1 MCAAG
6 VVLAVTVTACTSS
19 KKGSASSPASH
30 PDEKAGGTLYYLMQI
45 PVEHWDPQRMYI
57 GRDLADAS
65 RMFYRTL
72 TQLTPDNKLVP
83 DLATNIGTVTDSNR
97 TW

>member
-1 MCAAG
+1 
-6 VVLAVTVTACTSS
+6 
-19 KKGSASSPASH
+19 
-30 PDEKAGGTLYYLMQI
+30 
-45 PVEHWDPQRMYI
+45 MYI

-83 DLATNIGTVTDSNR
+83 DLAIDTGQASEGNR
-97 TW
+97 TWSFTLKSGPSI